1 MCRGKNKNAETK
13 RTQSEKQF
21 YVSDIWGA
29 AAQTHEPNNA
39 TSAECESVWE
49 CAEIK
54 TAEVFIPSEEGQGG
68 WGEANTTT
76 FSLEMFV
83 KNSQASH
90 TVNQSAQ
97 IMKTTWNM
105 RPWIHWSQK
114 SNMNNCFPLC
124 QLCFAEDL
132 FVHVFCVND
141 SNKTIRRQLKGHWFF
156 HAIDFTFTAAQSC
169 SLLDKDSDGDF
180 EVTEKK

>member
-54 TAEVFIPSEEGQGG
+54 TAEVFIPSEEGQEEKQTRRPSV
-68 WGEANTTT
+68 WRCLLKTARRLT
-76 FSLEMFV
+76 
-83 KNSQASH
+83 
-90 TVNQSAQ
+90 QSIKAHRLW
-97 IMKTTWNM
+97 KLHGM
-105 RPWIHWSQK
+105 RTWIHWSHK
-114 SNMNNCFPLC
+114 SNMNDYFPLC